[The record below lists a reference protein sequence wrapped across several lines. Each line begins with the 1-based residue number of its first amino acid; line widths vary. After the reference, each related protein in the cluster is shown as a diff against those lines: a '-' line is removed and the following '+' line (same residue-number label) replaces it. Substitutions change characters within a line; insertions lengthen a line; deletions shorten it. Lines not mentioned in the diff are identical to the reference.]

1 MTSYRMKGMKV
12 IAAAKFKEKCLFI
25 LDHVGAEG
33 ITVTKHGKPVAVIFP
48 ALKKP
53 SDFIGCLKELAGK
66 PKGDIFST
74 GIKWHA
80 ES

>member
-1 MTSYRMKGMKV
+1 MRV
-12 IAAAKFKEKCLFI
+12 IAAAKFKEKCLSI
-25 LDHVGAEG
+25 LDHVDAEG
-33 ITVTKHGKPVAVIFP
+33 ITVTKHGKPVAVVFP

-53 SDFIGCLKELAGK
+53 SDFIGCLKGHAGEVGK
-66 PKGDIFST
+66 DILST